1 MYITKTAK
9 NKEKSNHSICTL
21 AARLNILKE
30 LLPCVR
36 KLPFISLSTCMWMD
50 SGVHVL
56 KQRTERATF
65 AEEGHAALAAQHS
78 GLAADSPAI
87 PKTFV

>member
-36 KLPFISLSTCMWMD
+36 KLPFICMWMD

-87 PKTFV
+87 PKTSV